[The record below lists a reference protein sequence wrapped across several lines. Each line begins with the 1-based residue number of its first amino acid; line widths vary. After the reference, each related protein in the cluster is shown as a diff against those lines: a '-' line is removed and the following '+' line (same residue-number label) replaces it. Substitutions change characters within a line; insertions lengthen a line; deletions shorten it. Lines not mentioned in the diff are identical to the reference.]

1 MIARE
6 LSPIRKRMARV
17 TGLEP
22 ATSGVTGRRS
32 NQLSY
37 TRELI
42 STGSG
47 GGQLGEPPCPVNTT
61 RPRFGDLF
69 ILDLL
74 VVADMGQYSVLEQEA
89 GDIGHPGRRE
99 NCLDDDQQWY
109 CQQSPRRPP
118 HPRPEA

>member
-6 LSPIRKRMARV
+6 SSPSRNRMARV

-37 TRELI
+37 TRELTL
-42 STGSG
+42 TGSG
-47 GGQLGEPPCPVNTT
+47 GGQLRDPPCPVNMSSPAS
-61 RPRFGDLF
+61 PRLYLVDF
-69 ILDLL
+69 L
-74 VVADMGQYSVLEQEA
+74 VVADMGQHPVLEQEA
-89 GDIGHPGRRE
+89 SNIRHTGGRE
-99 NCLDDDQQWY
+99 NCLQDDQQRNR
-109 CQQSPRRPP
+109 QQRSRRSP